1 MPKDWMNDFS
11 KVVGGVGLKPELS
24 KEENKKMK
32 NPKSKGRLE
41 KDTPKEIRNSN
52 NANRFPTIANL
63 GYSFQTQDYYGLNTD
78 VEEDVKNIINYR
90 LDNVNKNSDRQ
101 KVLQDLTKAIR
112 LELEPTFFKAKVM
125 YPGLVVGMSNP
136 TMCSIKQNTEGS
148 DDEKSNKTFAFK
160 TGFTFD
166 YVTGLPYIPGSS
178 VKGMLRYAI
187 KKYGADVKKY
197 LKDEKKY
204 PELKE
209 METIIEELFGDNTN
223 NADPKYTN
231 TMLRDIFLEAIVV
244 KGDEKGYILKE
255 DYITPHKT
263 PFTNPK
269 PIHILAL
276 RPNVEM
282 EFYFILRKEEIA
294 GLSAETRF
302 ELYKELILELG
313 IGAKTNTGYGNL
325 VEVEA
330 ETEIT
335 QGEK

>member
-1 MPKDWMNDFS
+1 
-11 KVVGGVGLKPELS
+11 
-24 KEENKKMK
+24 MK
-32 NPKSKGRLE
+32 N
-41 KDTPKEIRNSN
+41 DWNSGLMKVGN
-52 NANRFPTIANL
+52 EETAISNL
-63 GYSFQTQDYYGLNTD
+63 GYAFLSKSYLKNGNR
-78 VEEDVKNIINYR
+78 VKEDVKAILDYKLNLKMREIISLR
-90 LDNVNKNSDRQ
+90 KSELKDLFERKNGEPEVEGTRRKIYSF
-101 KVLQDLTKAIR
+101 KTK
-112 LELEPTFFKAKVM
+112 TQ

-136 TMCSIKQNTEGS
+136 VMEGLK
-148 DDEKSNKTFAFK
+148 DYTKDKEQKKHEKEDKDASFK

-178 VKGMLRYAI
+178 IKGMLRNSII
-187 KKYGADVKKY
+187 KYEEDIKEYVKEN
-197 LKDEKKY
+197 LG
-204 PELKE
+204 LAKE
-209 METIIEELFGDNTN
+209 FNIEHLAEELFGDEQ
-223 NADPKYTN
+223 KYAN
-231 TMLRDIFLEAIVV
+231 SELRDVFLEAIVV
-244 KGDEKGYILKE
+244 KGDEEGLILKE
-255 DYITPHKT
+255 DYITPHET
-263 PFTNPK
+263 PFSDPR